1 MKKLILSVFFS
12 LLIIQSQAFATVR
25 IMLFGDSLMAGYGLT
40 QPFHLSEILKKELA
54 NENIKSEII
63 NASVSGDTTFGGL
76 NRIQWSLADKPDI
89 VILGLGAND
98 MLRGIDPK
106 EIKKNLE
113 QIIILIQKQKIKIIL
128 TGLLAPESYGNNY
141 KENFDKIYKDL
152 AKEFNLILMPFL
164 LEGVALNPKYNL
176 EDGKHP
182 NAEGVKIIASNLKP
196 FIKKSL

>member
-1 MKKLILSVFFS
+1 
-12 LLIIQSQAFATVR
+12 
-25 IMLFGDSLMAGYGLT
+25 MLFGDSLMAGYGLT